1 MNSRYG
7 DTNWDEDSE
16 FTRLA
21 DAISGKRTAP
31 KGPPFKTVRRQG
43 VATHAGKP
51 DHAGIP
57 HHRVHLRAIPDRQGR
72 RQAATSNR
80 VNAGLIALGLL
91 AAATGAFLTHKLLDQ
106 PVIPD
111 MREERSD
118 PLDYTIK
125 PTPAVDALGQALPI
139 WVRLAKPAVTV
150 VTPASPLKAVDVSY
164 ETWQHGLGGQ
174 RDITVFGRFAD
185 GLYLFISF
193 YRQGEEAQ
201 TAPTFFV
208 DAVRQ
213 AAEAGIGV
221 IRTDVPAARST
232 KFGPTE
238 MANGVLTNNTL
249 RRDCLVFRNRGPA
262 GGLTISGWACGTAD
276 RPIDA
281 DSLACL
287 IDGTDFTASDTALN
301 QHLAASEAK
310 RRPACIARP
319 APPTKPPQRRS

>member
-21 DAISGKRTAP
+21 DAISGKRAAP
-31 KGPPFKTVRRQG
+31 KGVPLKTVRRQG
-43 VATHAGKP
+43 PVPHPGRP
-51 DHAGIP
+51 DHPGIP
-57 HHRVHLRAIPDRQGR
+57 HHRVHLRAIPEGQRR
-72 RQAATSNR
+72 RQATTSKR
-80 VNAGLIALGLL
+80 VNVGLIALGLL
-91 AAATGAFLTHKLLDQ
+91 AAATGALLTHKLLEQ
-106 PVIPD
+106 PVIPEVG
-111 MREERSD
+111 EERSD

-150 VTPASPLKAVDVSY
+150 VNPAPALKTSDVAY

-174 RDITVFGRFAD
+174 RDTTVFGHFAD
-185 GLYLFISF
+185 GLYVFLSF

-201 TAPTFFV
+201 AAPTFFV
-208 DAVRQ
+208 DAARQ

-221 IRTDVPAARST
+221 IRTDVPAARAT

-238 MANGVLTNNTL
+238 MANGVLTNGTL
-249 RRDCLVFRNRGPA
+249 RRDCLVFRNRGQG
-262 GGLTISGWACGTAD
+262 GGLTLSGWACGAAD

-281 DSLACL
+281 DTLACM
-287 IDGTDFTASDTALN
+287 IDGTGFTSSDTALN

-310 RRPACIARP
+310 RRPACINQP
-319 APPTKPPQRRS
+319 ATPAKPPQRRS